1 MSNKDIMA
9 PMVSQIRIQ
18 KWGILHS
25 NQRGIKSEISKRAIV
40 ALEYRVDLSRLDVI
54 ELDKSNNFN
63 VFEFKFSI
71 S

>member
-9 PMVSQIRIQ
+9 PMVSKIRIQ

-40 ALEYRVDLSRLDVI
+40 ALEYRIDLSRLDVVA
-54 ELDKSNNFN
+54 LDKSTNSN
-63 VFEFKFSI
+63 EFSSI